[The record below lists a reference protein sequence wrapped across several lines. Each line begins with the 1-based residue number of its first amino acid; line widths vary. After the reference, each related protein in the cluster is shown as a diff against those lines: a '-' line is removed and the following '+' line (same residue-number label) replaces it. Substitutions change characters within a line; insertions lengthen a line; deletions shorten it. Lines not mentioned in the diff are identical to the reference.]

1 MYLQRLRLTNFRN
14 YETLDLALK
23 PGLSVFQGRN
33 AQGKSNLM
41 ESIALLATSR
51 SFRAGGER
59 ETVRWGAP
67 GAFARVDAHL
77 QRRAG
82 PLQVEILIAD
92 PHPLYPTARADES
105 HASLPAPPALRKRV
119 KINGVPRRA
128 M

>member
-14 YETLDLALK
+14 YETLDLTLK
-23 PGLSVFQGRN
+23 PGLSIFQGRN

-67 GAFARVDAHL
+67 GHFARVDAQL
-77 QRRAG
+77 T
-82 PLQVEILIAD
+82 P
-92 PHPLYPTARADES
+92 
-105 HASLPAPPALRKRV
+105 
-119 KINGVPRRA
+119 PRRA
-128 M
+128 AERGDCDCRPEAAGPRRDAALG